1 MNREDIWMHMLDS
14 TAKLQH
20 EIALILEVKAH
31 EAEKSRSWV
40 CHHLTSANVP
50 GHENQMKIS
59 GDVNEQ
65 IIELIDG
72 LTKME
77 TALNRQLQALL
88 GAKEDDA
95 GGGSGFGD
103 MMGYG
108 SERG

>member
-1 MNREDIWMHMLDS
+1 MNREDIWLHMLDS

-20 EIALILEVKAH
+20 EIALILEAKAQ

-50 GHENQMKIS
+50 GHDNQMKTS
-59 GDVNEQ
+59 VEVNEQ

-72 LTKME
+72 LTKLE
-77 TALNRQLQALL
+77 SALNRQLQALL
-88 GAKEDDA
+88 GAKEDD

-103 MMGYG
+103 MMSFG